1 MRNPSPLELMNQHH
15 RSPDV
20 SSPSCPS
27 ISPVTYRPASTPSP
41 PHNPPAPHHS
51 LSADQTAS
59 FPFYSPPTPSSHI
72 PLSCAAAVHKYI
84 NLVSVY
90 ACVSVCVCCG
100 GCRHIDDGPA
110 TPQADPLSC
119 VTRSQTLSVYT
130 SDPSRHTTRPLPT
143 LPQPRPREP
152 VALVGETLGQR
163 LGVNLEVV
171 VPDWLSDLTDCC
183 RPDGRYDRRSEV
195 KGGHKKKKSADLV

>member
-1 MRNPSPLELMNQHH
+1 MRE
-15 RSPDV
+15 
-20 SSPSCPS
+20 C
-27 ISPVTYRPASTPSP
+27 
-41 PHNPPAPHHS
+41 
-51 LSADQTAS
+51 
-59 FPFYSPPTPSSHI
+59 
-72 PLSCAAAVHKYI
+72 
-84 NLVSVY
+84 
-90 ACVSVCVCCG
+90 VCVCCG

-143 LPQPRPREP
+143 LPQPLPREP
-152 VALVGETLGQR
+152 VALVGETRGQR

-195 KGGHKKKKSADLV
+195 KGGHKKKESQLTSSSWDPSSVALPPTYLMSCDYSEFESQVTQPQSDRSHTKTRCQSVNSWVRD

>member
-1 MRNPSPLELMNQHH
+1 MLRLSSPLELMNQHH

-27 ISPVTYRPASTPSP
+27 ISPVIYRPASNPPPPQHPITLCLQTKQPPSP
-41 PHNPPAPHHS
+41 STLPQPPPAIF
-51 LSADQTAS
+51 L
-59 FPFYSPPTPSSHI
+59 
-72 PLSCAAAVHKYI
+72 LSCAAAVHKYI

-100 GCRHIDDGPA
+100 GCWHIDDGPA

-143 LPQPRPREP
+143 LPQPCPREP
-152 VALVGETLGQR
+152 VALVGETRGQR
-163 LGVNLEVV
+163 LRVNLEVV